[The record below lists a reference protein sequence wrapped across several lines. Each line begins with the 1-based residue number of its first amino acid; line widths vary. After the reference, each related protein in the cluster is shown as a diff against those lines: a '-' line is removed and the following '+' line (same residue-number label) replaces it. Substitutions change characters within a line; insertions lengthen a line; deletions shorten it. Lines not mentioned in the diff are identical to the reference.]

1 MEVPFRQID
10 ILQSIVRNAT
20 FFLLLIKLLFRSL
33 SLNLSTLT
41 DTPLH
46 LLEFEIDK
54 RFEFPR
60 RRLVLEETLGEG
72 EFGLVVA
79 GRALDATGSGY
90 TKVAVKMLKS
100 FYSQYELQV
109 LIFHTLSK
117 L

>member
-1 MEVPFRQID
+1 M
-10 ILQSIVRNAT
+10 
-20 FFLLLIKLLFRSL
+20 
-33 SLNLSTLT
+33 
-41 DTPLH
+41 
-46 LLEFEIDK
+46 
-54 RFEFPR
+54 
-60 RRLVLEETLGEG
+60 LEETLGEG